1 MITKNGK
8 DKRKMKELTL
18 EEVKIYVLEHF
29 CEYLPECYQKSTLRV
44 ESAVK
49 NNKRLTG
56 ISLAGVKISPTIY
69 LEHIYEEYLEHK
81 EDLCQILR
89 KKAKLFSERMKDV
102 EEIMTVLKKVKTMSK
117 EEIGKHLFLS
127 HVQTK
132 NNHALLEQRIYRKF
146 LDLSVLCNY
155 EFTVGKE
162 LLSIGLSKM
171 LLDQIQ
177 LSEEEAFNLAYKN
190 SCARGILTYYVI
202 KDLAT

>member
-69 LEHIYEEYLEHK
+69 LENIYEEYLEHR

-89 KKAKLFSERMKDV
+89 KKANLFYERMKNG
-102 EEIMTVLKKVKTMSK
+102 EEIMRLLKKVKTMSK
-117 EEIGKHLFLS
+117 EEIGKHLFLTL
-127 HVQTK
+127 VQTK